1 MFKTNLDK
9 VWVVLIMDFI
19 RLLEIFYFKGLL
31 KFSEE
36 KSSNWRIPEEFL
48 YFGGFPNFLGGILP
62 NERIP
67 ED

>member
-36 KSSNWRIPEEFL
+36 KLSNWRIPEEFL
-48 YFGGFPNFLGGILP
+48 YFGGFSKFLGGILQ
-62 NERIP
+62 NKRIP